1 MVEAALRSGAL
12 NTARHA
18 ADLNRPVM
26 AVPGPVTSL
35 QSAGCHELIRD
46 WGAACVTSAA
56 DVTDLIAPLGE
67 SGAGAAG
74 EPAVPAECLDP
85 VTAGVLRCL
94 SGRAGRGEAT
104 IATLAGVDLDT
115 AMRCLGLLAASGY
128 VERCE
133 KGWRTRKLAKEAR

>member
-1 MVEAALRSGAL
+1 MVVEAALRSGAL

-18 ADLNRPVM
+18 AELNRPVM
-26 AVPGPVTSL
+26 AVPGPITSL

-56 DVTDLIAPLGE
+56 DVIELIAPLGE

-85 VTAGVLRCL
+85 VTADVSCG
-94 SGRAGRGEAT
+94 A
-104 IATLAGVDLDT
+104 
-115 AMRCLGLLAASGY
+115 
-128 VERCE
+128 
-133 KGWRTRKLAKEAR
+133 